1 MHAFYRHLQRHGA
14 RHTPQHLGAQAF
26 EAIARSAHEACD
38 SDSDQD
44 A

>member
-1 MHAFYRHLQRHGA
+1 MFAWYEWADMHAFYHHL
-14 RHTPQHLGAQAF
+14 QHLGAQAF

-38 SDSDQD
+38 SDQDQD